1 MREKLIELIG
11 QVLRCLPWGEIS
23 SHTAEDIADRLI
35 ANGVFVLPCN
45 IGDTVYVI
53 NYCRCGK
60 PECFDKKHCYK
71 KETAKTPKV
80 LASKMVQ
87 QMGWVTAWS
96 FGGVDKEK
104 SGWKPK
110 GTICYRVYEKPF
122 ELKMLAEV
130 GKTVF
135 LTLADAEKALEEKGQ
150 TNKHFPDGDCK

>member
-1 MREKLIELIG
+1 MREKMIELIG
-11 QVLRCLPWGEIS
+11 HVLRCLPWGEIS

-35 ANGVFVLPCN
+35 ENGILVLPCN

-53 NYCRCGK
+53 TYCRCGK
-60 PECFDKKHCYK
+60 PECYQKKHCYK

-87 QMGWVTAWS
+87 QFGWKNVWS
-96 FGGVDKEK
+96 MYGGIDKLK
-104 SGWKPK
+104 SGWQPK
-110 GTICYRVYEKPF
+110 GTICYRVYERPF

-135 LTLADAEKALEEKGQ
+135 LTLEDAEKALEERREDR
-150 TNKHFPDGDCK
+150 NE